1 MRRGHSGKSN
11 RAVDPSSLSGF
22 GHGTADIAESKK
34 GSEPAA
40 VAGVCDAEV
49 RRDDLSTILASRLGK
64 VCKCQVGVHCAPAT
78 LGRYRRCFRS
88 LSDSTE
94 NRRQIRLSGP
104 IFAAFSGS
112 SSTIARRNRQ
122 ELSTP
127 RRIFASIVH
136 VRQVSS
142 PFLAKATSPQVAR
155 FGGESVMVHWLT
167 RSAREGGR

>member
-49 RRDDLSTILASRLGK
+49 RRDDLSTIFASRLGK

-78 LGRYRRCFRS
+78 LGRYRRCAGS
-88 LSDSTE
+88 LLDSKGIWQK
-94 NRRQIRLSGP
+94 R
-104 IFAAFSGS
+104 
-112 SSTIARRNRQ
+112 
-122 ELSTP
+122 STP
-127 RRIFASIVH
+127 SRISASILQA
-136 VRQVSS
+136 RQVPS
-142 PFLAKATSPQVAR
+142 PLLAEACDIAAGGSIRGRVGNGSLVDAVCAR
-155 FGGESVMVHWLT
+155 WRTMIIEPWNGM
-167 RSAREGGR
+167 